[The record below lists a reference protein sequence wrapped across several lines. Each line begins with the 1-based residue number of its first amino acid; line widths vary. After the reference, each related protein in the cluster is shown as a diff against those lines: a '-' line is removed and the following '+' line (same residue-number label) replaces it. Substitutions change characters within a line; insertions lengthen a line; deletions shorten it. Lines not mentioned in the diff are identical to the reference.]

1 MNQLLNA
8 KSESFLSVGLI
19 NSDIKIPFIEGLAV
33 CDKIE
38 ALKKARVGET
48 FPIGIN

>member
-38 ALKKARVGET
+38 ALKARVGDT